1 MIDPQ
6 YEDPTRYTAPP
17 DPIGSEPD
25 DHDPADDRHDPD
37 GLDLDCWAFAETI
50 DIEPHPSDL

>member
-1 MIDPQ
+1 MPLD
-6 YEDPTRYTAPP
+6 EDLSRYTAPP

-37 GLDLDCWAFAETI
+37 GLEPDYWAFAETI